1 MQLESGGFGVKK
13 DGKTLPELPCK
24 PYELTFSAWSD
35 QGSTG
40 MAGLNF
46 LMHSLGYFIIT
57 FFDMNHR
64 LWNDLKGS
72 FKKTKE
78 FNWRCIAFLTLVFNI
93 NYNPFGKG
101 AWFEAKKEKWDEWC
115 CTASAKDPLLRKYG
129 AQIAEDLSWPTA
141 PETDD
146 DYRALIKEIKSM
158 QSFKKAGPSTKMMR
172 WFSWFE
178 AYHKVFSK
186 ELWAVKMML
195 EIYMR
200 GDEGYLGDD
209 IGDAADDDGDC
220 ADKSDP
226 NAQVR
231 DMKKRLGTFKTA
243 HKVITQKNVWTAK
256 LLDTCVQPI
265 WFLNSLRVTQV
276 RTPSQVLQHEIDM
289 NAGKWAD
296 EAEVLL
302 NHTLRSQKTCF
313 FLGLFETGAESRVEM
328 LFDQVS
334 SGFKAGRSVAIL
346 AQASL
351 PQVAVAVCNATAT
364 SHPSGRASIPEK
376 QDGYPRQED

>member
-64 LWNDLKGS
+64 LWNDLKSS

-101 AWFEAKKEKWDEWC
+101 AWFEAKKERWDEWC
-115 CTASAKDPLLRKYG
+115 FTVSAKDPLLRKYG

-158 QSFKKAGPSTKMMR
+158 QSFNKAGPSTKMMR

-178 AYHKVFSK
+178 AYHNIFSK

-220 ADKSDP
+220 ADKADP
-226 NAQVR
+226 NSQVR

-243 HKVITQKNVWTAK
+243 HKVITRPITWTAK
-256 LLDTCVQPI
+256 LLDACVQPI
-265 WFLNSLRVTQV
+265 WFLNSLRVTNV

-289 NAGKWAD
+289 NAGKWAE

-302 NHTLRSQKTCF
+302 NHTLRSRKTCF
-313 FLGLFETGAESRVEM
+313 FLGLYETGAESRVEM

>member
-64 LWNDLKGS
+64 LWNDLKGA

-78 FNWRCIAFLTLVFNI
+78 FNWRCIAFFTLVFNI

-129 AQIAEDLSWPTA
+129 AQIAEDLSWSTA

-158 QSFKKAGPSTKMMR
+158 QSFNKAGPSTKMMR

-220 ADKSDP
+220 ADKADP

-243 HKVITQKNVWTAK
+243 HKVITPEITWTAK
-256 LLDTCVQPI
+256 LLDACVQPI
-265 WFLNSLRVTQV
+265 WFLNSQRVTNV

-289 NAGKWAD
+289 NAGKWAE

-302 NHTLRSQKTCF
+302 NHTLRSRKTCF
-313 FLGLFETGAESRVEM
+313 FLGLYETGAESRVEM

>member
-1 MQLESGGFGVKK
+1 
-13 DGKTLPELPCK
+13 
-24 PYELTFSAWSD
+24 
-35 QGSTG
+35 
-40 MAGLNF
+40 
-46 LMHSLGYFIIT
+46 
-57 FFDMNHR
+57 
-64 LWNDLKGS
+64 
-72 FKKTKE
+72 
-78 FNWRCIAFLTLVFNI
+78 
-93 NYNPFGKG
+93 
-101 AWFEAKKEKWDEWC
+101 
-115 CTASAKDPLLRKYG
+115 
-129 AQIAEDLSWPTA
+129 
-141 PETDD
+141 
-146 DYRALIKEIKSM
+146 
-158 QSFKKAGPSTKMMR
+158 MMR
-172 WFSWFE
+172 RFSWFE

-220 ADKSDP
+220 ADKADP

-243 HKVITQKNVWTAK
+243 HKVITRPITWTAK
-256 LLDTCVQPI
+256 LLDACVQSI
-265 WFLNSLRVTQV
+265 WFLSTNA
-276 RTPSQVLQHEIDM
+276 RTPPQVLQHEIDM
-289 NAGKWAD
+289 NAGKWAE

-302 NHTLRSQKTCF
+302 NHTLRSRKTCF
-313 FLGLFETGAESRVEM
+313 FLGLYETGAESRVEM